1 MPRSIRLVFLMV
13 VLLLIPS
20 FAWAAP
26 DPAVLGVRYHQ
37 SGEGMRI
44 VLDMNAL
51 PDYAVMETDQ
61 PLRLTV
67 ELNGTVSKARLS
79 QLAFTHPHATGLMLQ
94 ATGKGLNAVIDLRQP
109 MGHKVFTLQN
119 PSRLVI
125 DLFPFAEQKVI
136 RQVLPGITYT
146 SRLQGRPE
154 GPVWTHVLEIEP
166 AAGYAL
172 LPVLSNNKVQGL
184 ETVSDMARSAQA
196 VAAVNG
202 SFFAANGE
210 IIGLMKLN
218 KELISTPGPAR
229 TALGILPDGTLIF
242 DQVSYE
248 GYVEL
253 PGGVRAAVSGVN
265 RQRGDDELM
274 IYTPSYH
281 ASTGTNEFGREYTIE
296 NDRVT
301 AVGSGN
307 SSLPNGAVV
316 ISAHGKAVQ
325 ALSSLKVGDSVRISH
340 SLGDQYD
347 RAVHV
352 VGGGPMLVRDG
363 SVFLT
368 TKLEEFGT
376 DVAGGR
382 APRTAC
388 GVTKEGRIILAVV
401 DGRQTYSM
409 GMTLLE
415 LALFMQDMGSVTAMN
430 LDGGGSSV
438 MVIADNAVNKPSGG
452 SERKVANAL
461 AVVPARLANSHK

>member
-1 MPRSIRLVFLMV
+1 MPRSIHLVILMI

-20 FAWAAP
+20 FVWAAP
-26 DPAVLGVRYHQ
+26 DPAVLGVRSHQ

-51 PDYAVMETDQ
+51 PDYTVMEMDQ

-67 ELNGTVSKARLS
+67 ELAGTVSKARLS
-79 QLAFTHPHATGLMLQ
+79 QLAFTHPNIVGLRLQ
-94 ATGKGLNAVIDLRQP
+94 TAGNGLNAVIELRQP

-125 DLFPFAEQKVI
+125 DLFPFVEQKVI

-146 SRLQGRPE
+146 SRLQGRPD
-154 GPVWTHVLEIEP
+154 GPVWTHVLDIDP
-166 AAGYAL
+166 SAGYAL
-172 LPVLSNNKVQGL
+172 LPVLSNNHVQGL

-202 SFFAANGE
+202 SFFSANGE

-218 KELISTPGPAR
+218 KELISTPGQAR
-229 TALGILPDGTLIF
+229 TALGILPDGTLVF

-265 RQRGDDELM
+265 RQRGEDELI
-274 IYTPSYH
+274 IYNPSYH
-281 ASTGTNEFGREYTIE
+281 ASTGTNEYGREYTIE

-301 AVGSGN
+301 AIGSGN
-307 SSLPNGAVV
+307 SPLPPGAVV
-316 ISAHGKAVQ
+316 ISAHGKAAQ
-325 ALSSLKVGDSVRISH
+325 ALASLKVGVPVRISH
-340 SLGDQYD
+340 SLGEQYD

-368 TKLEEFGT
+368 TKLEEFGA

-388 GVTKEGRIILAVV
+388 GVTKESHIILAVV

-415 LALFMQDMGSVTAMN
+415 LALFMQDMGAVTAMN

-438 MVIADNAVNKPSGG
+438 MVISDNTVNKPSGG